1 MKGEAKF
8 LGGIASTKGVK
19 GFQPKATKKG
29 FFEIYLD
36 SSRSKEL
43 LVRLASGD
51 EVSLARWYLQGQ
63 RL

>member
-29 FFEIYLD
+29 DTCKVRGF
-36 SSRSKEL
+36 RSAW
-43 LVRLASGD
+43 RLAARCFRQAVYNWLSLGD
-51 EVSLARWYLQGQ
+51 SKAA
-63 RL
+63 